1 MDLYFGKVDGSKII
15 LDEEEIRHLKVV
27 RANVGEIIRVT
38 DGHGG
43 FYGAKIVAIGKHD
56 VELSLEGEEKFK
68 ENGPFL
74 HLAIAP
80 TKNIDRIEWLVEKCV
95 ELGVR
100 KISFVR
106 CRHSERKEVKT
117 ERLKRIAIS
126 AMKQSQKYFLPEIC
140 EMSSYDDFIKNLK
153 ETQRLICS
161 MEARPAD
168 HIKHLLSKEDC
179 VIMIGPEGDFH
190 PDELQLAK
198 QNGFKAVSLG
208 PERLRTETAA
218 MAACV
223 YFNFN
228 KHE

>member
-1 MDLYFGKVDGSKII
+1 MDLYFGKADGTKII

-38 DGHGG
+38 DGQGG
-43 FYGAKIVAIGKHD
+43 LYEAKIASIGKHD
-56 VELSLEGEEKFK
+56 VELSLAGEEKFT
-68 ENGPFL
+68 ESRPFL

-95 ELGVR
+95 ELGVH

-126 AMKQSQKYFLPEIC
+126 AMKQSQKYFTPEINEIC
-140 EMSSYDDFIKNLK
+140 SFEDFLK
-153 ETQRLICS
+153 QLNEKQRMICS
-161 MEARPAD
+161 MEATASD
-168 HIKHLLSKEDC
+168 HIKHLLKKEDG
-179 VIMIGPEGDFH
+179 VILIGPEGDFH
-190 PDELQLAK
+190 PDELLLAK
-198 QNGFKAVSLG
+198 QNGFTAVSLG